1 MGRAALGKAAKSE
14 VISVRATEAQ
24 KLELVA
30 KYGTAAKGLQALMK
44 AAGIGAKK

>member
-24 KLELVA
+24 KKDLA
-30 KYGTAAKGLQALMK
+30 DRYGTAAKGVQALMK
-44 AAGIGAKK
+44 AAGIGDKK